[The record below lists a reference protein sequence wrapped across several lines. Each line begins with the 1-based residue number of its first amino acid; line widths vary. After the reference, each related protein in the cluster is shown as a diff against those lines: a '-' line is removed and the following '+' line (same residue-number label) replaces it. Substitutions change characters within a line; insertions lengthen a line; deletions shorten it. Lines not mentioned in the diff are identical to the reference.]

1 MATGIGLERHIE
13 HLDKDPAH
21 VMTNPL
27 LEDIH
32 EEAAVLFA
40 TDRALGHEVAGL
52 RVQQALAAGLLAPAE
67 VGDIDGFRT
76 GALDDGYKLHPPCA
90 HFIAEETIDSAP
102 VLFVSGVDCAQD
114 VEFDSVL
121 AQEPPAFHHLV
132 ESTLLAAIQPVRVV
146 DLAWPVNAQAHQEIV
161 FLEKTHHSSSRR

>member
-1 MATGIGLERHIE
+1 MATEIGLERHIE

-90 HFIAEETIDSAP
+90 HFIAEETIDSAAMFL
-102 VLFVSGVDCAQD
+102 VCGVHRTQD
-114 VEFDSVL
+114 VEFDSVI
-121 AQEPPAFHHLV
+121 AQVPPALHYLV
-132 ESTLLAAIQPVRVV
+132 EGPLLAAVEPVGVV
-146 DLAWPVNAQAHQEIV
+146 DFA
-161 FLEKTHHSSSRR
+161 